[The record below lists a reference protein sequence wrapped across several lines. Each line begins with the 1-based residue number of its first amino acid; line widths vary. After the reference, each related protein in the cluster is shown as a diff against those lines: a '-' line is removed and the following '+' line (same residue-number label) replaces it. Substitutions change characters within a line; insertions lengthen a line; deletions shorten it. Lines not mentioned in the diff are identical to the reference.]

1 MAFVAGAALP
11 LTSRR
16 PARATCTTM
25 MAEGGEKKPLG
36 KWLLEKI
43 NHNFDFEYGYESFH
57 KKAMT
62 QKDAEERK
70 RDEELRKANKK

>member
-1 MAFVAGAALP
+1 VLSLVDCGISCVWNIP
-11 LTSRR
+11 
-16 PARATCTTM
+16 P
-25 MAEGGEKKPLG
+25 
-36 KWLLEKI
+36 WLVWLFLLLQ
-43 NHNFDFEYGYESFH
+43 FDFEYGYESFH

>member
-1 MAFVAGAALP
+1 V
-11 LTSRR
+11 
-16 PARATCTTM
+16 
-25 MAEGGEKKPLG
+25 
-36 KWLLEKI
+36 WLFLLLQ
-43 NHNFDFEYGYESFH
+43 FDFEYGYESFH